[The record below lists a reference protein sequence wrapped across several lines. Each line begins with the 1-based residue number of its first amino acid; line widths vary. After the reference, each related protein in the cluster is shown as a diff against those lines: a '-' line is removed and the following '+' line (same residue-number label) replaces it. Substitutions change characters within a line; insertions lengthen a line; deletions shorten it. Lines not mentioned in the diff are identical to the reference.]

1 MKRILT
7 SLAIL
12 LLTVA
17 AIVLAQGGGT
27 ARAGVVAPAPTP
39 GPSPS
44 PSPTPT
50 PTPINFSPEEKSAET
65 LYEGAL
71 MNASMLVEVF
81 GPAAGSLSLSG
92 TFSGSTWQ
100 STLSGDY
107 AGQPVSITSTGT
119 IDPATGNGT
128 FTSSGTYGSGTWDG
142 SGDWSYAA
150 VDPNTR
156 DLTWNSQ
163 AIINWL
169 KKLFKPDKHFTQP
182 KRWARS
188 VLPDGSTHVVDS
200 GFYQTTYFGIPFG
213 RVKPQISDWIYPPG
227 GGG

>member
-12 LLTVA
+12 LLAVA

-81 GPAAGSLSLSG
+81 GPAS
-92 TFSGSTWQ
+92 
-100 STLSGDY
+100 
-107 AGQPVSITSTGT
+107 
-119 IDPATGNGT
+119 
-128 FTSSGTYGSGTWDG
+128 
-142 SGDWSYAA
+142 
-150 VDPNTR
+150 R
-156 DLTWNSQ
+156 
-163 AIINWL
+163 
-169 KKLFKPDKHFTQP
+169 
-182 KRWARS
+182 ARFE
-188 VLPDGSTHVVDS
+188 L
-200 GFYQTTYFGIPFG
+200 
-213 RVKPQISDWIYPPG
+213 R
-227 GGG
+227 